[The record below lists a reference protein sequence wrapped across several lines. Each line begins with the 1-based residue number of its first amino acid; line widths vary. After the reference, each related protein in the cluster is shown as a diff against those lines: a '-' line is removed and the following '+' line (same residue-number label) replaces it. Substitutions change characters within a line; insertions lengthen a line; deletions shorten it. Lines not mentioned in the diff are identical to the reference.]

1 VMEVTGR
8 NGGPNHT
15 GNCMEPEGV
24 FPRTFW

>member
-1 VMEVTGR
+1 MEVTGR